1 MSLICQLIIFV
12 KKFVDHNQGQ
22 EVKEMQM
29 KIHLSGMA
37 VAAAMLMLLA
47 CGCASTLEQPAPTS
61 QMKSAVGTSD
71 ELSPVAPG
79 EAKNMRK
86 VGNQWMCDMNGQV
99 MVYNGASAKWEPKP

>member
-1 MSLICQLIIFV
+1 
-12 KKFVDHNQGQ
+12 
-22 EVKEMQM
+22 MQM

-47 CGCASTLEQPAPTS
+47 GGCASTLEQPAPTS

-99 MVYNGASAKWEPKP
+99 MVYNGASEKWEPKP